1 VAAEEKPSH
10 YIRNNVWFA
19 SQPVEEPERP
29 KFHDYILEMM
39 HADEMLIY
47 ASDYPHW
54 DGDDPVGAATD
65 GRRHGAS
72 DQTRERGRA
81 VGPPDGRKQTE
92 VIPMTKND
100 SRSVRLPNST
110 PASGESST
118 STDFRSAFSTST
130 GSTTR

>member
-1 VAAEEKPSH
+1 VAEEKPSH

-54 DGDDPVGAATD
+54 DGDDPTWGCHRWTTTWSERSNTRTRPSC
-65 GRRHGAS
+65 GTSRR
-72 DQTRERGRA
+72 
-81 VGPPDGRKQTE
+81 TE
-92 VIPMTKND
+92 AN
-100 SRSVRLPNST
+100 
-110 PASGESST
+110 
-118 STDFRSAFSTST
+118 
-130 GSTTR
+130 